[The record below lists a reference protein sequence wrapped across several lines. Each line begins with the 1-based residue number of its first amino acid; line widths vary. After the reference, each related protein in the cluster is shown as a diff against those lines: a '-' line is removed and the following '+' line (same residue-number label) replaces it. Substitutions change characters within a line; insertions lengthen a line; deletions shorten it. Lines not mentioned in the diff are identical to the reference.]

1 MQKTQSSI
9 LIAIVLLMIFSI
21 NVGLACAGDYSV
33 DWWRVQKRT
42 YESGN
47 SINRLAFVVKNLIDG
62 SYPQTDVVQGISLL
76 GPNGPVPLNPH
87 TFMAYEI
94 LNGSLE
100 TSSGEWYYD
109 SEFSNDN
116 YWIADFSEDLAE
128 GNYTLTVTDTD
139 GEAMEN
145 NPATRYFG
153 GVVELPQI
161 SSKSFRGFEDAGGNL
176 LWQWDLPTDMATR
189 SLPYDVDPRCML
201 DIFNGDDYIGM
212 LWINVPSIVSG
223 VYIPSNVMELA
234 RQKGDN
240 FKLQLQI
247 RDTDNTNRYYSNEIN
262 LSELKKERPV
272 ETKTLIFPIAVN
284 SMRRQN

>member
-1 MQKTQSSI
+1 MLKTRALILFSII
-9 LIAIVLLMIFSI
+9 LITIFLI
-21 NVGLACAGDYSV
+21 NGGLAFAGNYSV

-42 YESGN
+42 YESGKV
-47 SINRLAFVVKNLIDG
+47 INRLAFTVRDG
-62 SYPQTDVVQGISLL
+62 FGDAVQTDVVQGIALL

-109 SEFSNDN
+109 SGFSYDN

-161 SSKSFRGFEDAGGNL
+161 LSKTFRGYEDAGGNL
-176 LWQWDLPTDMATR
+176 LWQWDLPADMATG
-189 SLPYDVDPRCML
+189 SLSYDVDPRCML
-201 DIFNGDDYIGM
+201 DIFIGEHYIGM
-212 LWINVPSIVSG
+212 VWINVPSIVSAA
-223 VYIPSNVMELA
+223 YIPSNVMDLV

-247 RDTDNTNRYYSNEIN
+247 RDTDNNNRFYSNEIK

-284 SMRRQN
+284 SKRTQN